1 MLEISTDIENLKNLA
16 QQLPEKIP
24 YLKMLVLFGSRATGN
39 ASNHSDWD
47 FAVLYDNKQDN
58 NDTKAWGRFD
68 LPMLLGEI
76 LDINPEKIDTVEL
89 NHCSWLIS
97 HFVAR
102 DGILIFEKDPYGFEY
117 FRLTCLKPE
126 SELKKFR
133 EEQHKL
139 IAIDLNNWSK
149 ST

>member
-1 MLEISTDIENLKNLA
+1 MLRTSPNIDTIKQLA
-16 QQLPEKIP
+16 QGLPEKIP
-24 YLKMLVLFGSRATGN
+24 YLKMLILFGSRAIGN
-39 ASNHSDWD
+39 SNNHSDWD
-47 FAVLYDNKQDN
+47 FAVLYDDKKEERDRNPWDIFN
-58 NDTKAWGRFD
+58 
-68 LPMLLGEI
+68 LPMLLGE
-76 LDINPEKIDTVEL
+76 LFSINPEKIDIVEL

-102 DGILIFEKDPYGFEY
+102 DGILIFAKDSDGFEY

-139 IAIDLNNWSK
+139 IAMDLDNWSK
-149 ST
+149 